1 MWSTGIE
8 MNKEL
13 IDVITEQDTHKRTN
27 SLFKIAE
34 TQEGISK
41 KGEKFDYSKD
51 NNDDWLEEISKN
63 EKIKTR
69 HRDQKAIRV
78 KDQNIQK

>member
-1 MWSTGIE
+1 

-13 IDVITEQDTHKRTN
+13 IDVINEQDTLKRTN
-27 SLFKIAE
+27 SLFKITE
-34 TQEGISK
+34 IQEGISK

-51 NNDDWLEEISKN
+51 KNDDWLEEISKN

-69 HRDQKAIRV
+69 HRDQKEIRV
-78 KDQNIQK
+78 KDQNNQK